1 MGYTGFEPV
10 TPALSRRCSKPTE
23 LISHTL
29 CKNIKIMNRILLK
42 TIPIKIKYMKNLKIV
57 ILSIVFLSAILSF
70 GQEEPKNIKLEEIW
84 KYYKFFP
91 KDIAGMHSLNDG
103 IHYTSLKNGSLIVY
117 DYKNGDS
124 INTLINADKL
134 IPADSENPIKLRTFS
149 TNVDE
154 SLFLIPTKTEGIY
167 RHSSKSKFYVWDK
180 TNESLQLLS
189 NGKQRLAD
197 FSPADN
203 KIAFVKQNNIF
214 IKDLNT
220 NEELQITNDGK
231 TNSIING
238 TCDWVYEEEFGFTK
252 GFYWS
257 PKGTKIAFYRF
268 DESKVKEYSLTF
280 YGDLYPEEYKYKY
293 PKAGEDNSIVEIY
306 VYNLETGETVKMD
319 IGTEID
325 QYIPRIKWSNDDNL
339 LAIERLNRL
348 QTHLDILLA
357 DATNGHSEIIYA
369 EDNNFYIDITDDLTF
384 VNDDEFIISSEESG
398 YNHIYLY
405 NLNGNMVRQLTSGNW
420 DVTEVYGFDKLKK
433 RVYYQCAKSSPLNRD
448 IYYTTLKG
456 KNVKVSTK
464 TGTNS
469 AEFSKNFKYYI
480 GRFSSSDNA
489 PIITVNASDGKVVR
503 ILEDNEKFMSKLQ
516 AYNLSKKEFFT
527 IESPEFKL
535 PDSSVVSLNAWRI
548 LPPDFDENKKYPVL
562 LTIYGGPG
570 SQEVTNSWGYF
581 DYFWHQMLA
590 ENGIIVMSVD
600 NRGTGARGELFKK
613 MTQKEL
619 GKYET
624 LDYIEVAKF
633 MGSLPYV
640 DKQKIA
646 IFGWSYGGF
655 MASNALFQG
664 GDYFSTAIAVA
675 PVTNWRYYD
684 NIYTERFMVK
694 PQDNAEGYDKN
705 SPINHVNELKGNYLL
720 IHGSADDNVHF
731 QNTMD
736 LISALVAAD
745 KQFDLM
751 VYPNKNHGIYGGNT
765 RFHLYK
771 KMTNFLYEHLK

>member
-1 MGYTGFEPV
+1 M
-10 TPALSRRCSKPTE
+10 
-23 LISHTL
+23 
-29 CKNIKIMNRILLK
+29 
-42 TIPIKIKYMKNLKIV
+42 KIV
-57 ILSIVFLSAILSF
+57 KAVLLSIGFLIIGLSN
-70 GQEEPKNIKLEEIW
+70 GQEKSKNIKLEEIW
-84 KYYKFFP
+84 KYYKFIP

-103 IHYTSLKNGSLIVY
+103 THYTSLNNGSLVVY

-124 INTLINADKL
+124 INTLIYADKL
-134 IPADSENPIKLRTFS
+134 IPEGSEKAIKLKSFS

-154 SLFLIPTKTEGIY
+154 SLFLIPTETERIY

-180 TNESLQLLS
+180 TKESLKLLS
-189 NGKQRLAD
+189 DEKQRLAD
-197 FSPADN
+197 FSPTEN
-203 KIAFVKQNNIF
+203 KVAFVRGNNIF
-214 IKDLNT
+214 IKDLTT
-220 NEELQITNDGK
+220 NKEKQITTDGK
-231 TNSIING
+231 VNSIING

-268 DESKVKEYSLTF
+268 DESRVKEYTLTF

-293 PKAGEDNSIVEIY
+293 PKAGEDNSIVEIF
-306 VYNLETGETVKMD
+306 VYDLKSGKTVKMN
-319 IGTEID
+319 IGNETD

-348 QTHLDILLA
+348 QTHLDILLS
-357 DATNGHSEIIYA
+357 DATNGSSKTIYSE
-369 EDNNFYIDITDDLTF
+369 NNKYYIDITDNLTF
-384 VNDDEFIISSEESG
+384 VNDNEFIISSEKSG

-405 NLNGNMVRQLTSGNW
+405 NVNGRLVRQLTSGEW
-420 DVTEVYGFDKLKK
+420 DVTKVYGYDKLKK
-433 RVYYQCAKSSPLNRD
+433 RVFYQCAKSSPLNRD
-448 IYYTTLKG
+448 IYYTTLKS

-464 TGTNS
+464 TGTNT
-469 AEFSKNFKYYI
+469 ADFSNNFKYYI
-480 GRFSSSDNA
+480 GKFSSSEHA
-489 PIITVNASDGKVVR
+489 PIISVNESNGKIVR
-503 ILEDNEKFMSKLQ
+503 ILEDNEEFMSKIKS
-516 AYNLSKKEFFT
+516 YNLSKKEFFT

-535 PDSSVVSLNAWRI
+535 PDSSIVDLNAWRI

-581 DYFWHQMLA
+581 NYFWYQMLA

-624 LDYIEVAKF
+624 LDYIEVAKYL
-633 MGSLPYV
+633 GSLPYV
-640 DKQKIA
+640 NKNKIA

-664 GDYFSTAIAVA
+664 ADYFSTAIAVA

-694 PQDNAEGYDKN
+694 PQDNENGYDKN
-705 SPINHVNELKGNYLL
+705 SPINHVNKLKGNYLL
-720 IHGSADDNVHF
+720 IHGSTDDNVHF

-736 LISALVAAD
+736 LITALVAAD

-751 VYPNKNHGIYGGNT
+751 VYPNKNHSIYGGNT
-765 RFHLYK
+765 RFHLYN

>member
-1 MGYTGFEPV
+1 M
-10 TPALSRRCSKPTE
+10 
-23 LISHTL
+23 
-29 CKNIKIMNRILLK
+29 KIFKAVL
-42 TIPIKIKYMKNLKIV
+42 
-57 ILSIVFLSAILSF
+57 LSIGFLIIDLSY
-70 GQEEPKNIKLEEIW
+70 GQEKPKNIKLEEIW
-84 KYYKFFP
+84 KNYKFIP

-103 IHYTSLKNGSLIVY
+103 THYTSLKNGSLVVY

-124 INTLINADKL
+124 ISTLIHADKL
-134 IPADSENPIKLRTFS
+134 IPEGSEKAIKLRSFS

-154 SLFLIPTKTEGIY
+154 NLFLIPTKTESIY

-180 TNESLQLLS
+180 AKESLKLLS
-189 NGKQRLAD
+189 DGKQRLAD
-197 FSPADN
+197 FSPTEN
-203 KIAFVKQNNIF
+203 KIAFVRENNIF

-220 NEELQITNDGK
+220 GEEKKITNDGK
-231 TNSIING
+231 LNSIING

-257 PKGTKIAFYRF
+257 PEGTKIAFYRF
-268 DESKVKEYSLTF
+268 DESRVKEYSLTF

-293 PKAGEDNSIVEIY
+293 PKAGENNSIVEIY
-306 VYNLETGETVKMD
+306 VYDLKSGKTMKMD
-319 IGTEID
+319 IGNEAD

-339 LAIERLNRL
+339 LAIERLNRH
-348 QTHLDILLA
+348 QTHLDILLS
-357 DATNGHSEIIYA
+357 DATNGKSKTIYT
-369 EDNNFYIDITDDLTF
+369 EDNKYYVDITDDLTF
-384 VNDDEFIISSEESG
+384 INNNEFIISSEKSG

-405 NLNGNMVRQLTSGNW
+405 NINGNLVRQLTSGEW
-420 DVTEVYGFDKLKK
+420 DVTKVYGYDMLKK
-433 RVYYQCAKSSPLNRD
+433 RVFYQCAKSSPLNRD
-448 IYYTTLKG
+448 IYYTTLKS

-464 TGTNS
+464 TGTNT
-469 AEFSKNFKYYI
+469 ADFSYNFKYYI
-480 GRFSSSDNA
+480 GRFSSSEHA
-489 PIITVNASDGKVVR
+489 PIISVNTADGKVVR
-503 ILEDNEKFMSKLQ
+503 ILEDNEEFMEKLQ
-516 AYNLSKKEFFT
+516 SYNLSKKEFFT

-535 PDSSVVSLNAWRI
+535 PDSSLVALNAWRI

-581 DYFWHQMLA
+581 NYFWYQMLA
-590 ENGIIVMSVD
+590 ENGIVVMSVD

-624 LDYIEVAKF
+624 QDYIEVAKY
-633 MGSLPYV
+633 MGSLSYV
-640 DKQKIA
+640 NKEKIA

-664 GDYFSTAIAVA
+664 ADYFNAAIAVA

-694 PQDNAEGYDKN
+694 PQDNDDGYDKN

-765 RFHLYK
+765 RFHLYN